1 MKEPHTQSAEAALA
15 ELQSSVNGLSVA
27 EAKARLQQY
36 GPNTLPEAAPPT
48 LLELFLHQFKS
59 PLIYVLLL
67 AAIVSLALG
76 EFTDAAFIFGV
87 LCLNAVIG
95 TWQEAN
101 AQRQAASL
109 KSLTVAHA
117 MVLRDGDDVE
127 LSAAEVV
134 PGDVVLL
141 ETGNKVPADLRL
153 ISANNL
159 EIDESLLTGE
169 SLAVAKN
176 PSATAARQAA
186 LGDRVNMAFA
196 GTLVTRGRGMGVCV
210 ATGRKTQLGG
220 IANLVSGRES
230 AKPPLLQRMD
240 RFTRAVSLVVAA
252 ACVVVA
258 AVAFARG
265 NTIEDV
271 FLLAVGLAVA
281 AIPEGLPVALT
292 IALAIATSRMAKRN
306 VIVRKLVAVEA
317 LGSCTFI
324 ASDKT
329 GTLTLNQLTVKRLC
343 LPGQCTLEVSGEGMI
358 PEGELIVPPGF
369 DALKARAAAER
380 LARAVTLCNEG
391 FLGKRD
397 GQWSHHGDAVDVS
410 LLVMAHK
417 LGITKPAMEAAF
429 SQLAAI
435 PFESERQYA
444 ATLHAGKDTKLAC
457 AKGALEKLLPM
468 CARMAT
474 PEGEAPLDAA
484 GIERAAH
491 ELAAAGY
498 RVLAVC
504 DGEVG
509 VEKNDAFGPHDLRG
523 LTFLGLVGTID
534 PPRPDARAAIAACR
548 DAGIEVAMVT
558 GDHPLTALAIAKDI
572 GLAADDAAV
581 VTGPA
586 LRGEQ
591 DAEKRAA
598 MIAKARVFARMEPAQ
613 KLDIVQALQ
622 KVGHF
627 VAVTGDGAND
637 APALRAAHVGV
648 AMGKA
653 GTDVARETA
662 DMILVDDNFSS
673 IVAGIEEGRVAY
685 ANVRKVIFLLV
696 STGLATICAFIAAL
710 ALGLPM
716 LFTAVQMLWL
726 NIVTNG
732 IQDVALAFE
741 PAEGGE
747 LKRKPRP
754 PKEPIFDRWMIE
766 GCVISALW
774 IGSWVVGV
782 FYMLLHW
789 GWDEGAARNATLLL
803 MVLFQNVQVG
813 NSRSETRSGLWLN
826 PLKNRLLLVGT
837 MTAQAVHIG
846 AMFAPGVRDVLQLQP
861 VSFVEWL
868 RLLAIAVS
876 LFWMM
881 EAWKFIRRRLYP
893 AK

>member
-1 MKEPHTQSAEAALA
+1 MKDPHNQSAEAALA
-15 ELQSSVNGLSVA
+15 ELQSSPNGLSAA
-27 EAKARLQQY
+27 EALLRLQQH
-36 GPNTLPEAAPPT
+36 GPNTLPEATPPT
-48 LLELFLHQFKS
+48 LAQLFLHQFKS

-67 AAIVSLALG
+67 AGAISLVLG

-87 LCLNAVIG
+87 LVLNAVIG
-95 TWQEAN
+95 TVQEAN

-109 KSLTVAHA
+109 KSLTVPHA
-117 MVLRDGDDVE
+117 LVLRQGEDLE
-127 LSAAEVV
+127 INAADLV

-153 ISANNL
+153 LSANNL

-169 SLAVAKN
+169 SLPVDKN
-176 PSATAARQAA
+176 PASLAPAQAA
-186 LGDRVNMAFA
+186 LGDRLNMAFA
-196 GTLVTRGRGMGVCV
+196 GTLVTRGRGTGLCV

-230 AKPPLLQRMD
+230 AKPPLLQRME
-240 RFTRAVSLVVAA
+240 RFTQVISLIVAV
-252 ACVVVA
+252 ACAVVA
-258 AVAFARG
+258 AVALARG
-265 NTIEDV
+265 NSLEEV

-292 IALAIATSRMAKRN
+292 IALAIATSRMARRN
-306 VIVRKLVAVEA
+306 VIVRKLIAVEA

-343 LPGQCTLEVSGEGMI
+343 LPHGAPLEISGEGMT
-358 PEGELIVPPGF
+358 PEGELLLSPGI
-369 DALKARAAAER
+369 DALKARTAAER

-391 FLGKRD
+391 FLGKRE
-397 GQWSHHGDAVDVS
+397 GRWSHHGDAVDVS
-410 LLVMAHK
+410 LLVLAHK

-429 SQLAAI
+429 PLLAEI

-444 ATLHAGKDTKLAC
+444 ATLHQSGDQKIAC
-457 AKGALEKLLPM
+457 VKGALEKLLPM
-468 CARMAT
+468 CTRMGALQ
-474 PEGEAPLDAA
+474 GELPLDAA
-484 GIERAAH
+484 AIEGAAH
-491 ELAAAGY
+491 ELARAGY
-498 RVLAVC
+498 RVLAVAEGAQ
-504 DGEVG
+504 DLADP
-509 VEKNDAFGPHDLRG
+509 KSFGPGHLSG
-523 LTFLGLVGTID
+523 MTFLGLVGTID
-534 PPRPDARAAIAACR
+534 PPRADAKQAIAACR
-548 DAGIEVAMVT
+548 GAGIEVAMVT
-558 GDHPLTALAIAKDI
+558 GDHPLTALAIAKDL
-572 GLAADDAAV
+572 GLAQNDSAV

-586 LRGEQ
+586 LRAEQ
-591 DAEKRAA
+591 DGAKRAA
-598 MIAKARVFARMEPAQ
+598 MMAQARVFARVEPSQ

-622 KVGHF
+622 KTGHF

-685 ANVRKVIFLLV
+685 ANVRKVIFMLF
-696 STGLATICAFIAAL
+696 STGMATIFAFISAL
-710 ALGLPM
+710 VLGLPM

-747 LKRKPRP
+747 LRRKPRP
-754 PKEPIFDRWMIE
+754 PQEPIFNRWMIE
-766 GCVISALW
+766 GCAISAVW
-774 IGSWVVGV
+774 MGAWTVGV
-782 FYMLLHW
+782 FWWALQA
-789 GWDEGAARNATLLL
+789 GWSESAARNAALL
-803 MVLFQNVQVG
+803 MLVLFQNVQVG

-826 PLKNRLLLVGT
+826 PLKNRFLLIGT
-837 MTAQAVHIG
+837 ITAQAVHIG
-846 AMFAPGVRDVLQLQP
+846 AMFTPGLREVLQLEP
-861 VSFVEWL
+861 VSIHEWL
-868 RLLAIAVS
+868 QWLAIAVS

-881 EAWKFIRRRLYP
+881 EAYKFVRRRFYK
-893 AK
+893 A